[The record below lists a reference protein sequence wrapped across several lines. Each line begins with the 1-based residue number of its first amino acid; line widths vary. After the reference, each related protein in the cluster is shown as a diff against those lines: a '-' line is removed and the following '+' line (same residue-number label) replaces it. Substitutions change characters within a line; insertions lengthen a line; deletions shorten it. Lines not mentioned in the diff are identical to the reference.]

1 MTTKKIERALLSV
14 SDKTGLLDLARA
26 LNEAGVEILSTGGT
40 AKTLTDNGIP
50 VVAVS
55 DHTGS
60 PEIMDGRVKTLHPK
74 IHGGILGRRSEPSHM
89 EAMKQHGIKPID
101 MVVVN
106 LYPFEQTIAKE
117 GVADA
122 EAIENIDIGGPSMI
136 RSSAKNHEDVVV
148 VVDPSDYPAII
159 DAVRA
164 GREITIQERRTL
176 AAKAYARTSA
186 YDQAITAYL
195 SGAKRPDAFKLEAKK
210 FQELR
215 YGENPHQTA
224 AFYAAPE
231 DTVYTGGNQLWGKEL
246 SYNNILDIS
255 AALGLT
261 REFTK
266 GHSAVIIKHTNPC
279 GVAVDGDQLAA
290 YKKAYACDT
299 VSAFGSILGFNTT
312 LTAATAEEIG
322 KTFVEA
328 VVAPDYEPAALE
340 ILKSKKNIR
349 IIKPKNFGTPYTTY
363 IRSVIGGILVQGVDD
378 KLLDEKSLRV
388 VSKRQPTAKEMEDM
402 LFAWTVAKHVKSNA
416 IVFARDGMTV
426 GVGAGQMS
434 RVDSSKIAVSKA
446 QSPVKGCVMSS
457 DAFFPFRDGIDAA
470 GKEGITAVIS
480 PGGSVRDEEVIA
492 AADEFGMAMVFT
504 GMRHFYH

>member
-1 MTTKKIERALLSV
+1 MTTKKIERAILSV

-26 LNEAGVEILSTGGT
+26 LRDAGVEILSTGGT
-40 AKTLTDNGIP
+40 AKSLTDNGIP
-50 VVAVS
+50 VVKIS

-74 IHGGILGRRSEPSHM
+74 IHGGILGRRSLPAHM
-89 EAMKQHGIKPID
+89 EAMKQNGIKPID

-106 LYPFEQTIAKE
+106 LYPFEQIIAKA
-117 GVADA
+117 GVPDE

-136 RSSAKNHEDVVV
+136 RSSAKNHEDVVI
-148 VVDPSDYPAII
+148 VVDPADYPMII
-159 DAVRA
+159 DAIRA
-164 GREITIQERRTL
+164 GREITIEERRRL
-176 AAKAYARTSA
+176 AAKAFARTSA
-186 YDQAITAYL
+186 YDNAITTYL
-195 SGAKRPDAFKLEAKK
+195 SGAKQPDSLKLEYKK
-210 FQELR
+210 IQELR
-215 YGENPHQTA
+215 YGENPHQSA
-224 AFYAAPE
+224 GFYAAAE
-231 DTVYTGGNQLWGKEL
+231 DGIYTGDNQLWGKEL

-261 REFTK
+261 REFKK
-266 GHSAVIIKHTNPC
+266 GHSAVVIKHTNPC
-279 GVAVDGDQLAA
+279 GAAVDGDQLAA
-290 YKKAYACDT
+290 YKKAYACDP

-328 VVAPDYEPAALE
+328 VVAPDYEPKALE

-349 IIKPKNFGTPYTTY
+349 IIKPKNFQTPYASY
-363 IRSVIGGILVQGVDD
+363 IRSVIGGLLVQGVDSQ
-378 KLLDEKSLRV
+378 LLDEKSLRV
-388 VSKRQPTAKEMEDM
+388 VSKRQPTPKEMEDM

-416 IVFARDGMTV
+416 IVFVRDGVTV

-434 RVDSSKIAVSKA
+434 RVDSTKIAVSKA

-480 PGGSVRDEEVIA
+480 PGGSMRDEEVIA
-492 AADEFGMAMVFT
+492 AGNEHGMAMVFT

>member
-1 MTTKKIERALLSV
+1 MKNKKIERAILSV
-14 SDKTGLLDLARA
+14 SDKTGLIDLARA
-26 LNEAGVEILSTGGT
+26 LRDAGVEILSTGGT
-40 AKTLTDNGIP
+40 AKSLSDAGIP

-74 IHGGILGRRSEPSHM
+74 IHGGILGRRGVPAHM
-89 EAMKQHGIKPID
+89 EAMKQNGIKPID

-106 LYPFEQTIAKE
+106 LYPFEQTIAKA
-117 GVADA
+117 GVPDE
-122 EAIENIDIGGPSMI
+122 EAIGNIDIGGPSMI
-136 RSSAKNHEDVVV
+136 RSSAKNHEDVVI
-148 VVDPSDYPAII
+148 VVDPADYPMII
-159 DAVRA
+159 DAIRA
-164 GREITIQERRTL
+164 GREITLAERRAL
-176 AAKAYARTSA
+176 AAKAFARTSA
-186 YDQAITAYL
+186 YDNAITTYL
-195 SGAKRPDAFKLEAKK
+195 SGAKQPDSLKLEYKK
-210 FQELR
+210 IQELR
-215 YGENPHQTA
+215 YGENPHQNAGFYTTA
-224 AFYAAPE
+224 E
-231 DTVYTGGNQLWGKEL
+231 DTIYTGENQLWGKEL

-261 REFTK
+261 REFKK
-266 GHSAVIIKHTNPC
+266 GHSAIIIKHTNPC
-279 GVAVDGDQLAA
+279 GAAVDADQLTA

-299 VSAFGSILGFNTT
+299 ASAFGSILGFNST

-328 VVAPDYEPAALE
+328 VVAPDYEPKALE

-349 IIKPKNFGTPYTTY
+349 IIQPKNFQTPYATY
-363 IRSVIGGILVQGVDD
+363 IRSVIGGLLVQGVDNQ
-378 KLLDEKSLRV
+378 LLDEKNLRV
-388 VSKRQPTAKEMEDM
+388 VSKRQPTPKEMEDL

-416 IVFARDGMTV
+416 IIFVRDGVTV

-434 RVDSSKIAVSKA
+434 RVDSTKIAVSKA

-470 GKEGITAVIS
+470 GKEGISAVIS
-480 PGGSVRDEEVIA
+480 PGGSMRDEEVIA
-492 AADEFGMAMVFT
+492 AADEHGMAMVFT